1 MSRREEEEQNIIT
14 TLRWAQEYIAEYQ
27 KTGKFSPFALLTGE
41 SDKEQRHFCNCVD
54 FIETLTRAVDDFKRT
69 RKSIDYNR
77 A

>member
-14 TLRWAQEYIAEYQ
+14 ALRWAQEYIVEYQ
-27 KTGKFSPFALLTGE
+27 KTGNFSPFALLTGE

-54 FIETLTRAVDDFKRT
+54 FIETLTRAAEDF
-69 RKSIDYNR
+69 RKIRDNISR